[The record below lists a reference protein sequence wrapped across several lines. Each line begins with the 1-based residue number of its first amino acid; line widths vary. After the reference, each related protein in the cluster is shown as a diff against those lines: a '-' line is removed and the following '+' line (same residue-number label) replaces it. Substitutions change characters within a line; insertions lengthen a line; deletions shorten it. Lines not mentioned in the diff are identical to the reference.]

1 MEPLSAAL
9 YSARGVSLGS
19 NAKVGTEIPDFTME
33 DLKGCRQRVIGEGLN
48 SLKSF
53 LIRLP
58 GSLLGLGEDLW
69 VVRRAV

>member
-9 YSARGVSLGS
+9 HSARGVSLGS
-19 NAKVGTEIPDFTME
+19 NAKVGTEIPDFTVE

-53 LIRLP
+53 
-58 GSLLGLGEDLW
+58 
-69 VVRRAV
+69 